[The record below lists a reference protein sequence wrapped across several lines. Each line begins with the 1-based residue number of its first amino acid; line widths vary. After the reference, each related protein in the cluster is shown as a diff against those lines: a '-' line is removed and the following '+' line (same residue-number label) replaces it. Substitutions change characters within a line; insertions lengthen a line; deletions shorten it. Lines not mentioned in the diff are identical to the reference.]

1 MKKLYDT
8 PVIEEVT
15 GLLNDLILEASGDA
29 TRSDYGI
36 AEEFEW

>member
-1 MKKLYDT
+1 MKKHYNT

-15 GLLNDLILEASGDA
+15 GLLNDVILETSGDA
-29 TRSDYGI
+29 TRSDYGT